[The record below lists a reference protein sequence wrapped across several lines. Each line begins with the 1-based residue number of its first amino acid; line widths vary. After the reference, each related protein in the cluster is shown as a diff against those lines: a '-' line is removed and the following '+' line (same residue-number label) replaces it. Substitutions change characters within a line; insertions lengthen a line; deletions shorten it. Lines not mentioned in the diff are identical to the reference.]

1 MLITMN
7 NYTINKYS
15 FGTHPYEFRTTV
27 SFIASSFEQFYRE
40 LIKAGS
46 CIYQADKIDGLE
58 WSDFLKNSD
67 GQPNA
72 AVIMSTQSK
81 WIAFAENGRLRG
93 IPTSLLCSMA
103 TRLRTQCVGFTY
115 DDLALAK
122 SQDRPFGLVLEYYDG
137 TLSEVRERTIYLCY
151 DGGKWDFSQNGDPL
165 PFENIDFYTAKK
177 KRDRFTKE
185 ILFSYALQLGIRL
198 DNPQEFY
205 LPQNTIG
212 LTWQY
217 SKSDN
222 KMDKIAQQ
230 IANEFGMK
238 LTILKPNK

>member
-1 MLITMN
+1 MN

-15 FGTHPYEFRTTV
+15 LGIHPHEFRTTV

-40 LIKAGS
+40 LVKDGS
-46 CIYQADKIDGLE
+46 CIYQSQKIGGLE
-58 WSDFLKNSD
+58 WNDFLKDSD

-72 AVIMSTQSK
+72 AVIMPTRSK

-93 IPTSLLCSMA
+93 IPTSLLFSMA
-103 TRLRTQCVGFTY
+103 TRLQTQCVGFTY

-151 DGGKWDFSQNGDPL
+151 DGGKWDFSQNGDLL
-165 PFENIDFYTAKK
+165 PFENIEPYLAKK
-177 KRDRFTKE
+177 KSERFTKE
-185 ILFSYALQLGIRL
+185 MIFSYALQLGIRF

-205 LPQNTIG
+205 LPQNAIG

-222 KMDKIAQQ
+222 KIDEIAQQ
-230 IANEFGMK
+230 IANESGMK

>member
-1 MLITMN
+1 MN
-7 NYTINKYS
+7 IDSINEFS
-15 FGTHPYEFRTTV
+15 IGIHPQHHSTTV

-40 LIKAGS
+40 LVKAGS
-46 CIYQADKIDGLE
+46 CIYKANKIDGLE
-58 WSDFLKNSD
+58 WSDFLKDSD

-72 AVIMSTQSK
+72 AVIMPTQSK
-81 WIAFAENGRLRG
+81 WIAFTENGRLRG
-93 IPTSLLCSMA
+93 IPTSLLFSMA

-122 SQDRPFGLVLEYYDG
+122 SQDRPFGLVLEYYNG
-137 TLSEVRERTIYLCY
+137 EVSPVYERIIYLSKDY
-151 DGGKWDFSQNGDPL
+151 GKWDFAQEGKPL
-165 PFENIDFYTAKK
+165 PFENVEFYQAKK
-177 KRDRFTKE
+177 KSERFTKE
-185 ILFSYALQLGIRL
+185 MIFSYALQLGIRL

-205 LPQNTIG
+205 LPQNAIG

-222 KMDKIAQQ
+222 KMDEIAQQ

-238 LTILKPNK
+238 LTIFKPNK